1 MVRNGMGGDIAR
13 LWFGMRCGAV
23 RLRFGMR
30 CGTVRLRYGTDE
42 FLGVISWC
50 GTWWEDV
57 TCDYGAEQS
66 EGLVVILRCGTRGHD
81 FMGLR
86 DFHGN
91 FCAKLTAKFL
101 GFDTIPAQSKKIK
114 EADMAKNREISSC
127 VTGTFK
133 KGVRIPRIYL
143 ASALALGPRRGV
155 AAAERLDRHQL
166 PEQLEWQHPS
176 GQWRLHDVRQ
186 RQSRRRLY
194 GDDTGRD
201 GSPAEASSSSA
212 R

>member
-1 MVRNGMGGDIAR
+1 MGGDIAR

-143 ASALALGPRRGV
+143 ASALALAQSVLQRPETWRG
-155 AAAERLDRHQL
+155 
-166 PEQLEWQHPS
+166 
-176 GQWRLHDVRQ
+176 
-186 RQSRRRLY
+186 SRRTARPTSAPRT
-194 GDDTGRD
+194 TGMATPVR
-201 GSPAEASSSSA
+201 AMATT
-212 R
+212 